1 MVKQKVVMRL
11 PMEDAKRRSKA
22 LRTAV
27 GLPGVVSVSLDRDR
41 LTVVGEGI
49 DSVAL
54 TVVLRKKMGPVELLS
69 VGDDRKDDKIR
80 QPSSSSS
87 SSSVAGTE
95 NKSTSWSPAPPPPV
109 SYNYAYQAPLQPY
122 YHPYPY
128 EARSADQENC
138 SIM

>member
-1 MVKQKVVMRL
+1 MRL

-27 GLPGVVSVSLDRDR
+27 GLPGVVSVSLDKDR

-69 VGDDRKDDKIR
+69 VGDERKDDKIR

-87 SSSVAGTE
+87 SSSAVGTE
-95 NKSTSWSPAPPPPV
+95 NKSTWLTPPV
-109 SYNYAYQAPLQPY
+109 SYNYAYQAPVQSY

-128 EARSADQENC
+128 EVRSADQENC

>member
-1 MVKQKVVMRL
+1 MSNQPKMVKQKVVMRL

-27 GLPGVVSVSLDRDR
+27 GLPGVVSVSLDKDR

-87 SSSVAGTE
+87 SSSAVGTE
-95 NKSTSWSPAPPPPV
+95 NKSTWSAPPI
-109 SYNYAYQAPLQPY
+109 SYNYAYQAQPY

-128 EARSADQENC
+128 EVRSADQENC